1 MHPQQPPNG
10 PYQGG
15 YPQQPPNHPYQGGY
29 PQQPAPYGGH
39 LPSGPFPPGPVRMP
53 GAAVA
58 VRVLMFIGGA
68 CGLLLG
74 GLLWLAAAMASGDGR
89 FSEEFMQGVREG
101 AGFPVSSTEA
111 GLLFALVG
119 AVPFVYGALSTLLAV
134 LMGRRSA
141 GVLWSVVVFQGLA
154 ALFLVFNAVTGA
166 VGSVVPLAFA
176 VLMIVLM
183 LLEATRAYYTRP
195 ASAAY

>member
-15 YPQQPPNHPYQGGY
+15 YPQQPPNGPYQGGY
-29 PQQPAPYGGH
+29 PQQPVPYGGH
-39 LPSGPFPPGPVRMP
+39 FPSGPVRMP

-58 VRVLMFIGGA
+58 VRVLMFIGGV
-68 CGLLLG
+68 CGLLFG
-74 GLLWLAAAMASGDGR
+74 GLLWLAAAMASGDSR
-89 FSEEFMQGVREG
+89 FSEEFMQGVQEG
-101 AGFPVSSTEA
+101 AGFPISSTDA

-119 AVPFVYGALSTLLAV
+119 AIPFVYGVLSTLLAA

-141 GVLWSVVVFQGLA
+141 VVLWSVVVFQALA
-154 ALFLVFNAVTGA
+154 ALTLVFNTVTGA

-183 LLEATRAYYTRP
+183 LLGGTRAYYTRSAP
-195 ASAAY
+195 AAY